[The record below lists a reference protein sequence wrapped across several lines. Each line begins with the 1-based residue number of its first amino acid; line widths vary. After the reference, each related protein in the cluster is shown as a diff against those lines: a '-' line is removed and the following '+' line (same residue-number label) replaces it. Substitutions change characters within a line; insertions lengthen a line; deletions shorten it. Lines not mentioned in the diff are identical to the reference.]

1 MLPVSMAHRR
11 AGEDE
16 EGNWAWLANDD
27 RREDILVPGWIVDA
41 AHRTVQVAIAGGGL
55 DRARW
60 AANLAHDVDPYSD
73 TPLLDLLV
81 IAAAAGDM
89 ATAYRHAWEVL
100 WANGAEVPEDLPRD
114 TCVVINR
121 IFPTGLRAASN

>member
-1 MLPVSMAHRR
+1 MLPEPMAHRR

-41 AHRTVQVAIAGGGL
+41 AHRTVQIAGGDL

-100 WANGAEVPEDLPRD
+100 WGQRLQKCLRIYR
-114 TCVVINR
+114 VI
-121 IFPTGLRAASN
+121 PAW